1 MLHDRQN
8 NFEFLYQCL
17 QEEICIMDDKVKRT
31 IGNQLWECRVKKG
44 WTQAFVSRQLGISI
58 RTISRVENGSGISKT
73 LLQKMCSLYRVSVN
87 ELYKQDETIIKNRVS
102 AQIDVIPED
111 VAVKI
116 LCQSSFVGDIQ
127 RESILR
133 FNDIIQK
140 DGIMYKEQIEEIL
153 SDMISIKQNYS
164 LSDVVCCCMVVN
176 QKTLDKIAGFTI
188 GAYS

>member
-1 MLHDRQN
+1 MVHDRQN

-17 QEEICIMDDKVKRT
+17 QEEICIMDDKLKRT

-73 LLQKMCSLYRVSVN
+73 LLKKMCSLYRVSVN
-87 ELYKQDETIIKNRVS
+87 ELYKQDETIIKNRAS

-116 LCQSSFVGDIQ
+116 LYQSSFVGDIQ

-153 SDMISIKQNYS
+153 SEMISIKQNYS
-164 LSDVVCCCMVVN
+164 LSDVVYCCMIIN
-176 QKTLDKIAGFTI
+176 QKTLDKIDKIIEDA
-188 GAYS
+188 

>member
-1 MLHDRQN
+1 
-8 NFEFLYQCL
+8 
-17 QEEICIMDDKVKRT
+17 MDDKLKRT

-73 LLQKMCSLYRVSVN
+73 LLKKMCSLYRVSVN
-87 ELYKQDETIIKNRVS
+87 ELYKQDEIIIKNRVS

-140 DGIMYKEQIEEIL
+140 DGIMYREQVEEIL
-153 SDMISIKQNYS
+153 PEVIGKKKSYTLLDIIN
-164 LSDVVCCCMVVN
+164 CCMKIN
-176 QKTLDKIAGFTI
+176 QKTLDKISRMAMM
-188 GAYS
+188 

>member
-1 MLHDRQN
+1 
-8 NFEFLYQCL
+8 
-17 QEEICIMDDKVKRT
+17 MDDKLKRT
-31 IGNQLWECRVKKG
+31 IGSQLWECRVKKG

-58 RTISRVENGSGISKT
+58 RTISRVENGLGISKT
-73 LLQKMCSLYRVSVN
+73 LLKKMCSLYRVSVN

-133 FNDIIQK
+133 FNESIQKNAIMYREQVEKVLPEVISKKQSYTLSDII
-140 DGIMYKEQIEEIL
+140 
-153 SDMISIKQNYS
+153 N
-164 LSDVVCCCMVVN
+164 CCMAVN
-176 QKTLDKIAGFTI
+176 QKTLDNISKIAVM
-188 GAYS
+188 

>member
-1 MLHDRQN
+1 
-8 NFEFLYQCL
+8 
-17 QEEICIMDDKVKRT
+17 MDDKLKRT

-73 LLQKMCSLYRVSVN
+73 LLKKMCSLYCVSVN

-116 LCQSSFVGDIQ
+116 LYQSSFVGDIQ

-153 SDMISIKQNYS
+153 SEMISIKQNYS
-164 LSDVVCCCMVVN
+164 LSDVVYCCMIIN
-176 QKTLDKIAGFTI
+176 QKTLDKIDKIIEDA
-188 GAYS
+188 

>member
-1 MLHDRQN
+1 
-8 NFEFLYQCL
+8 
-17 QEEICIMDDKVKRT
+17 MDDKLKRT

-73 LLQKMCSLYRVSVN
+73 LLKKMCSLYRVSVN

-102 AQIDVIPED
+102 AQIDV
-111 VAVKI
+111 AVKI

-127 RESILR
+127 REYILR

-153 SDMISIKQNYS
+153 SEMISIKQNYS
-164 LSDVVCCCMVVN
+164 LSDVVYCCMIIN
-176 QKTLDKIAGFTI
+176 QKTLDKIDKIIEDA
-188 GAYS
+188 

>member
-1 MLHDRQN
+1 
-8 NFEFLYQCL
+8 
-17 QEEICIMDDKVKRT
+17 MDDKVKRT

-87 ELYKQDETIIKNRVS
+87 ELYKQDETIIKNKVS

-153 SDMISIKQNYS
+153 SDMISIKQNYYS
-164 LSDVVCCCMVVN
+164 LSDVVYCCMMIN
-176 QKTLDKIAGFTI
+176 QKTLDKIAGFII
-188 GAYS
+188 GTYS

>member
-1 MLHDRQN
+1 MVHDRQN

-17 QEEICIMDDKVKRT
+17 QEEICIMDDKLKRT

-73 LLQKMCSLYRVSVN
+73 LLKKMCSLYRVSVN

-153 SDMISIKQNYS
+153 SEMISIKQNYS
-164 LSDVVCCCMVVN
+164 LSDVVYCCMMIN
-176 QKTLDKIAGFTI
+176 QKTLDKIDKIIEDA
-188 GAYS
+188 

>member
-1 MLHDRQN
+1 M
-8 NFEFLYQCL
+8 
-17 QEEICIMDDKVKRT
+17 
-31 IGNQLWECRVKKG
+31 
-44 WTQAFVSRQLGISI
+44 
-58 RTISRVENGSGISKT
+58 ENGSGISKT
-73 LLQKMCSLYRVSVN
+73 LLKKMCSLYSVSVN

-153 SDMISIKQNYS
+153 SGMISIKQNYS
-164 LSDVVCCCMVVN
+164 LSDVVYCCMMIN
-176 QKTLDKIAGFTI
+176 QKTLDKIDKIIEDA
-188 GAYS
+188 